1 MNRAGFDYSLL
12 LTCARRRK
20 MRKFKVT
27 GMSCAACSA
36 AVERAVGSV
45 AGVKSSTVSLLTGT
59 LTVEGDALD
68 ADIILAV
75 TRAGYGASVDEK
87 TARND
92 NDTLQ
97 KAEKKAI
104 IRRLVASS
112 ILMMLLMAVSM
123 GGVMWGWFFGGL
135 VEKAPFVIALIELVL
150 SLSIIVINRRF
161 FISGIRAARHLAFN
175 MDTLVSLGSGISF
188 IYSVVLTVLLAK
200 AETSGDI
207 HAAHGYLHNLYFE
220 SAAMIL
226 VLITVG
232 KLLEAL
238 AKGKSTDAISS
249 LISLAPRYATV
260 IRDGAE
266 IMIPQGEVMVG
277 DIFLVRPGEAV
288 AVDGVIIEGEAALD
302 ESALTGESLPSEKT
316 VGDRVFS
323 ATINKNGSLKCR
335 ATEVGEGTVLSRII
349 KSVTDATA
357 TKAPIARLADRVSG
371 IFVPLVVGIAIVT
384 LVLWLLIDGSLPHAL
399 SRAISVLVISCP
411 CALGLATPV
420 AIMVAGGAGAR
431 LGILFKNATALEALG
446 TVKTVVLDKT
456 GTVTEGAPELTDV
469 FPFGISEDELLTL
482 LFSIEAG
489 SEHPLAS
496 AICDFAK
503 ERGTLPLSVN
513 SFEALSGYGVS
524 AEIAGKKYYLGS
536 ARFIGGVCPVSDEK
550 SALLCRLGDEGK
562 TTVALSDGERIL
574 GIAALRDRI
583 REDSALAVSELNKMN
598 IGAVMLTGDN
608 ERVASAV
615 SEECGI
621 SEFVAGCLTDDKAKI
636 VEKYKAGGRVAM
648 VGDGI
653 NDAPSL
659 ALSDVGVAIGAGTDI
674 AIESADVVLMRS
686 SLLSLTSAIRLSRK
700 TLKNIKEN
708 LFWAFSYNL
717 IGIPLAAGVFSSAL
731 GWELDPMFGALS
743 MSLSSLIVVLNALR
757 LGGFVRAEEKRRDA
771 YAKSRNNE
779 ETKPEEKGE
788 IIMTKIIGIEGMMCP
803 HCEGRVRA
811 ALEATPGV
819 LSVEVSHKG
828 NRATVT
834 VTDTVTDELLISTV
848 TQQGYKVTEVN

>member
-1 MNRAGFDYSLL
+1 
-12 LTCARRRK
+12 
-20 MRKFKVT
+20 
-27 GMSCAACSA
+27 MSCAACSA

-45 AGVKSSTVSLLTGT
+45 AGVESCAVSLLAGV

-68 ADIILAV
+68 TDIVLAV
-75 TRAGYGASVDEK
+75 TRAGYGASPEEK
-87 TARND
+87 TSIND
-92 NDTLQ
+92 NNTLQ
-97 KAEKKAI
+97 NAEKRAI
-104 IRRLVASS
+104 VLRLITSS
-112 ILMMLLMAVSM
+112 ALMALLMAVSM
-123 GGVMWGWFFGGL
+123 GGVMWGWIFSGL
-135 VEKAPFVIALIELVL
+135 IEKSPLAIALIELIL
-150 SLSIIVINRRF
+150 SLSVLVINRRF

-175 MDTLVSLGSGISF
+175 MDTLVSLGSGVSF

-200 AETSGDI
+200 AELFGDI
-207 HAAHGYLHNLYFE
+207 HAAHGYLHGLYFE
-220 SAAMIL
+220 STAMIL

-232 KLLEAL
+232 KLLEAT
-238 AKGKSTDAISS
+238 AKGKSTDAISA

-260 IRDGAE
+260 IRDGEE
-266 IMIPQGEVMVG
+266 IMIPADEVIVG

-288 AVDGVIIEGEAALD
+288 AVDGVITEGEAALN
-302 ESALTGESLPSEKT
+302 ESALTGESLPVEKT

-335 ATEVGEGTVLSRII
+335 ATEVGDSTVLSRII

-371 IFVPLVVGIAIVT
+371 IFVPLVVGIAALT
-384 LVLWLLIDGSLPHAL
+384 LLVWLLIDGSLSHAL

-420 AIMVAGGAGAR
+420 AIMVSGGVGAR

-456 GTVTEGAPELTDV
+456 GTVTEGAPEVTDV
-469 FPFGISEDELLTL
+469 FPFGISDGELLSFL
-482 LFSIEAG
+482 LSLEVG
-489 SEHPLAS
+489 SEHPLAG
-496 AICDFAK
+496 AICDFARD
-503 ERGTLPLSVN
+503 RGAAALPVH
-513 SFEALSGYGVS
+513 SFEAHSGYGVS
-524 AEIAGKKYYLGS
+524 AEISGKKYYLGS
-536 ARFIGGVCPVSDEK
+536 ARFIGGISPLGDEITD
-550 SALLCRLGDEGK
+550 LVLRLGDEGK
-562 TTVALSDGERIL
+562 TTVLLSDGERIL

-583 REDSALAVSELNKMN
+583 REDSALAVGELVGMN
-598 IGAVMLTGDN
+598 IDTVMLTGDN

-615 SEECGI
+615 SGEVGI
-621 SEFVAGCLTDDKAKI
+621 SDFVAGCLPEDKASI
-636 VEKYKAGGRVAM
+636 VEKYKADGRVAM

-659 ALSDVGVAIGAGTDI
+659 VLSDVGVAIGAGTDI

-743 MSLSSLIVVLNALR
+743 MSISSLIVVLNALR
-757 LGGFVRAEEKRRDA
+757 LGGFVRAEEKRRA
-771 YAKSRNNE
+771 SYAKAHNNE

-811 ALEATPGV
+811 ALEATEGV
-819 LSVEVSHKG
+819 ISVDVSHKE

-834 VTDTVTDELLISTV
+834 ASDTVTDELLVSTV
-848 TQQGYKVTEVN
+848 EAQGYKVTGIN